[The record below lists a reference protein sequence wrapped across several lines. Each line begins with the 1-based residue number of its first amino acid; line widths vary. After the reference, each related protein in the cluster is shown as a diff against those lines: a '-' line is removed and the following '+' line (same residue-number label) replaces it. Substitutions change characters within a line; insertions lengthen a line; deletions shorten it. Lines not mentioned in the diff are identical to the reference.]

1 MEEETSFPNSYHGA
15 AGQNHSPIS
24 VGSIDGWNLSLPCSG
39 WLLEPRNGSVPG
51 GGMSSIQACVVFCF
65 LPGCLNGCAGLCYS
79 AVSLLTPQY
88 LQLPYFTVHLSL
100 HCDSN
105 LEEEQSSLP
114 CLWVASDK
122 LLEVWKNR
130 KLCCLHRENGGGISG
145 QRSSTQ
151 NELEQAGGK
160 WKPPDVSPGS
170 SPPPNTTHSCWDI
183 HYRF

>member
-1 MEEETSFPNSYHGA
+1 
-15 AGQNHSPIS
+15 
-24 VGSIDGWNLSLPCSG
+24 
-39 WLLEPRNGSVPG
+39 
-51 GGMSSIQACVVFCF
+51 MSSIQARVAFCF
-65 LPGCLNGCAGLCYS
+65 LPGCLNECTGLCYS
-79 AVSLLTPQY
+79 AVSLLTPWY

-114 CLWVASDK
+114 CLWVASDGEATCWARE
-122 LLEVWKNR
+122 EVWKDR

-145 QRSSTQ
+145 KRSNTR

-160 WKPPDVSPGS
+160 WKPPDISPGS
-170 SPPPNTTHSCWDI
+170 SPPPNITHSCWDI